1 MEILGKEAMKTIKR
15 ALTGVLACSGLLF
28 AGAALAVGNS
38 PGGPAVNEINLQ
50 PPVTKIAEELYNLH
64 TFMLILCL
72 VIFVGVF
79 GVMFYS
85 LFAHRKSKG
94 HKAANFHESTTVEII
109 WTIVPFIIVVLMAL
123 PATKTVVAMK
133 DTSNADLTVKVTGYQ
148 WKWAYDYV
156 KGPGEGINFYSTLTT
171 PRAETDGR
179 APITD
184 TYLQEVD
191 NPLVV
196 PVNRK
201 IRIITTAN
209 DVVHSWYV
217 PAFGVKQDAIPGFVR
232 DTWFKAEKVGTYRG
246 FCTELCGKEHAF
258 MPVVVNVLSDDDYAK
273 WVDDQKKKMAA
284 SQDDPN
290 KTYTMAELME
300 RGGKVY
306 ASNCA
311 VCHQPTGKG
320 GGAFPAL
327 DGSKIANGPLA
338 DHVGIVLK
346 GKNAMPSWAPTLN
359 DVEIAS
365 VITFE
370 RNSWGNHT
378 GDILQPKQVADAR
391 NGRMPAGGDHLAGA
405 AAAAA
410 SDTAA
415 SGAAGAEGASGA
427 AAASGEAAASAPEA
441 APGASGAS
449 GADNAAA
456 SAPQASMPATIYFET
471 NKSTLPADAK
481 AAVDAVAAYAKA
493 HPDAKFTLSGFT
505 DKTGSA
511 DKNAKLA
518 KARAEAV
525 RDALKA
531 AGIAE
536 DHIILK
542 KPETIT
548 GGGDAKEARRVQISP
563 AA

>member
-1 MEILGKEAMKTIKR
+1 MENLGKEAMKTIKR
-15 ALTGVLACSGLLF
+15 ALMGVLAMSGLLF
-28 AGAALAVGNS
+28 AGAALAVGDV

-50 PPVTKIAEELYNLH
+50 PPATKIAEELFSLH
-64 TFMLILCL
+64 MFMLVLCL

-85 LFAHRKSKG
+85 IFAHRKSKG
-94 HKAANFHESTTVEII
+94 HKASNFHESTTVEII
-109 WTIVPFIIVVLMAL
+109 WTIVPFVIVVLMAL

-133 DTSNADLTVKVTGYQ
+133 DTTNADLTVKVTGYQ
-148 WKWAYDYV
+148 WKWGYDYV
-156 KGPGEGINFYSTLTT
+156 KGPGEGINFLSTLAT

-179 APITD
+179 LPIST

-196 PVNRK
+196 PVDKK

-232 DTWFKAEKVGTYRG
+232 DTWFKADKTGTFRG

-258 MPVVVNVLSDDDYAK
+258 MPVVVEVLSADDYAK
-273 WVDDQKKKMAA
+273 WVETQKAKMAA

-306 ASNCA
+306 TANCA
-311 VCHQPTGKG
+311 VCHQPNGKG
-320 GGAFPAL
+320 AGAFPAL
-327 DGSKIANGPLA
+327 DGSKIANGPIA
-338 DHVGIVLK
+338 EHVSLVLK

-359 DVEIAS
+359 DIEIAS
-365 VITFE
+365 VITYE

-378 GDILQPKQVADAR
+378 GDILQPKQILDAR
-391 NGRMPAGGDHLAGA
+391 NGKLPEGGNHLADAAGAGA
-405 AAAAA
+405 AA
-410 SDTAA
+410 
-415 SGAAGAEGASGA
+415 SGAEAASGA
-427 AAASGEAAASAPEA
+427 AAASG
-441 APGASGAS
+441 AS
-449 GADNAAA
+449 GADAAA
-456 SAPQASMPATIYFET
+456 AGSDSAAATQAALPASIYFDT
-471 NKSTLPADAK
+471 GKSTLPADAK
-481 AAVDAVAAYAKA
+481 AAVDAAAAFAKA

-505 DKTGSA
+505 DATGSA
-511 DKNAKLA
+511 DVNAKLA
-518 KARAEAV
+518 KTRAEAV

-548 GGGDAKEARRVQISP
+548 GGSDAKEARRVQISP

>member
-15 ALTGVLACSGLLF
+15 ALMGVLAMSGLLF
-28 AGAALAVGNS
+28 AGAALAVGDV

-50 PPVTKIAEELYNLH
+50 PPATKIAEELYSLH
-64 TFMLILCL
+64 TLMLILCT
-72 VIFVGVF
+72 VIFIGVF
-79 GVMFYS
+79 AVMFYS
-85 LFAHRKSKG
+85 IFAHRKSKG
-94 HKAANFHESTTVEII
+94 HKASNFHESTTVEII

-133 DTSNADLTVKVTGYQ
+133 DTTNADVTIKVTGYQ
-148 WKWAYDYV
+148 WKWGYDYV
-156 KGPGEGINFYSTLTT
+156 KGPGEGISFLSTLAT
-171 PRAETDGR
+171 PRSETDGR
-179 APITD
+179 QPIST

-196 PVNRK
+196 PVGKK

-232 DTWFKAEKVGTYRG
+232 DTWFKAEKVGTFRG

-258 MPVVVNVLSDDDYAK
+258 MPVVVEVLSTDDYAK
-273 WVDDQKKKMAA
+273 WVDAQKKKMAA
-284 SQDDPN
+284 GQDDPN

-306 ASNCA
+306 AANCA

-320 GGAFPAL
+320 AGAFPAL
-327 DGSKIANGPLA
+327 DGSKVANGA
-338 DHVGIVLK
+338 IAEHVSIVLK

-365 VITFE
+365 VVTFE

-391 NGRMPAGGDHLAGA
+391 NGKLPEGGNHLADAGA
-405 AAAAA
+405 
-410 SDTAA
+410 AA
-415 SGAAGAEGASGA
+415 SGAAASGA
-427 AAASGEAAASAPEA
+427 AASEASGAQAAGAQAASAGSESA
-441 APGASGAS
+441 GASQAALPAS
-449 GADNAAA
+449 V
-456 SAPQASMPATIYFET
+456 YFDT
-471 NKSTLPADAK
+471 GKSTLPADAK
-481 AAVDAVAAYAKA
+481 AAVEAASAYAKA

-505 DKTGSA
+505 DASGSA
-511 DKNAKLA
+511 DTNAKLA
-518 KARAEAV
+518 KSRAEAV

-548 GGGDAKEARRVQISP
+548 GGGDAKEARRVQISAAASP

>member
-1 MEILGKEAMKTIKR
+1 MENLGKESMKTIKR
-15 ALTGVLACSGLLF
+15 ALMGGLALTGMFF
-28 AGAALAVGNS
+28 AGAALAVGDS

-50 PPVTKIAEELYNLH
+50 PPATAIAEELYHLH
-64 TFMLILCL
+64 TFMLILCT
-72 VIFVGVF
+72 VIFIGVF

-85 LFAHRKSKG
+85 VFAHRKSKG
-94 HKAANFHESTTVEII
+94 HKAAHFHESTTVEII
-109 WTIVPFIIVVLMAL
+109 WTIVPFVIVVLMAL
-123 PATKTVVAMK
+123 PATKTVIAMK
-133 DTSNADLTVKVTGYQ
+133 DTTNSDLTVKVTGYQ
-148 WKWAYDYV
+148 WKWNYDYV
-156 KGPGEGINFYSTLTT
+156 KGPGEGINFFSTLTT
-171 PRAETDGR
+171 PRAEVDGEQ
-179 APITD
+179 AKTD

-196 PVNRK
+196 PVDKK

-232 DTWFKAEKVGTYRG
+232 DTWFKADKVGTFRG

-258 MPVVVNVLSDDDYAK
+258 MPVVVEVLSADDYAK
-273 WVDDQKKKMAA
+273 WVADQQKKMAA
-284 SQDDPN
+284 GADDPN
-290 KTYTMAELME
+290 KTYTLAELME

-306 ASNCA
+306 AANCA

-327 DGSKIANGPLA
+327 DGSKVANGPIA
-338 DHVGIVLK
+338 QHVSIVLK
-346 GKNAMPSWAPTLN
+346 GKNVMPSWGPTLN

-391 NGRMPAGGDHLAGA
+391 NGKLPEGGDHLAGA
-405 AAAAA
+405 AA
-410 SDTAA
+410 
-415 SGAAGAEGASGA
+415 GASGA
-427 AAASGEAAASAPEA
+427 AAASGADAASGAAAASGGDA
-441 APGASGAS
+441 ASGAAGAAPAS
-449 GADNAAA
+449 GGSDSAAA
-456 SAPQASMPATIYFET
+456 SQPQAALPANVYFET
-471 NKSTLPADAK
+471 GKSTLPGDAQ
-481 AAVDAVAAYAKA
+481 AAVAAAADYAKA

-505 DKTGSA
+505 DATGSA
-511 DKNAKLA
+511 ELNAKLA
-518 KARAEAV
+518 KSRAEAV
-525 RDALKA
+525 RDALKS

-542 KPETIT
+542 KPETVT
-548 GGGDAKEARRVQISP
+548 GGSDPKEARRVQISS

>member
-1 MEILGKEAMKTIKR
+1 MENLGKEAMKTIKR
-15 ALTGVLACSGLLF
+15 ALVGVLASSGLLF
-28 AGAALAVGNS
+28 AGAAHAIGDS
-38 PGGPAVNEINLQ
+38 PGGPRVNEINLQ
-50 PPVTKIAEELYNLH
+50 PPVTRIAEELYSLH
-64 TFMLILCL
+64 TFMLILCT
-72 VIFVGVF
+72 VIFIGVF

-85 LFAHRKSKG
+85 MFAHRKSKG
-94 HKAANFHESTTVEII
+94 HKAAHFHESTTVEII

-133 DTSNADLTVKVTGYQ
+133 DTTNADLTVKVTGYQ

-156 KGPGEGINFYSTLTT
+156 KGPGEGISFLSTLTT
-171 PRAETDGR
+171 PRSQVDGR
-179 APITD
+179 APKTD

-196 PVNRK
+196 PVNKK

-232 DTWFKAEKVGTYRG
+232 DTWFKAEKIGTYRG

-258 MPVVVNVLSDDDYAK
+258 MPVVVTVLSDDDYAK

-284 SQDDPN
+284 GQDDPN
-290 KTYTMAELME
+290 KNYTLAELTE

-306 ASNCA
+306 AANCA

-320 GGAFPAL
+320 AGAFPAL
-327 DGSKIANGPLA
+327 DGSKVANGPLA
-338 DHVGIVLK
+338 EHVSIVLK
-346 GKNAMPSWAPTLN
+346 GKNAMPAWAPTLN

-391 NGRMPAGGDHLAGA
+391 NGRLPAGGDHLAGA

-410 SDTAA
+410 SDAAAA
-415 SGAAGAEGASGA
+415 SGAEGASGA
-427 AAASGEAAASAPEA
+427 AAASGEAGASAPAA
-441 APGASGAS
+441 APGAS
-449 GADNAAA
+449 DNAAA
-456 SAPQASMPATIYFET
+456 SAPQASLPASVYFET

-481 AAVDAVAAYAKA
+481 AAIDAAAAYAKA
-493 HPDAKFTLSGFT
+493 HPDAKFTLSGYT
-505 DKTGSA
+505 DATGSA

-548 GGGDAKEARRVQISP
+548 GGADAKEARRVEISP

>member
-15 ALTGVLACSGLLF
+15 ALMGGLALTGLLF
-28 AGAALAVGNS
+28 AGAALAVGDS

-50 PPVTKIAEELYNLH
+50 PPATAIAEELYHLH
-64 TFMLILCL
+64 TFMLILCT

-85 LFAHRKSKG
+85 VFAHRKSKG
-94 HKAANFHESTTVEII
+94 HKAAHFHESTTVEII
-109 WTIVPFIIVVLMAL
+109 WTIVPFVIVVLMAL

-133 DTSNADLTVKVTGYQ
+133 DTTNSDLTIKVTGYQ
-148 WKWAYDYV
+148 WKWGYDYV
-156 KGPGEGINFYSTLTT
+156 KGPGEGISFLSTLST
-171 PRAETDGR
+171 PRDEVAGLM
-179 APITD
+179 PKSD

-196 PVNRK
+196 PVDKK

-232 DTWFKAEKVGTYRG
+232 DTWFKADKTGTFRG

-258 MPVVVNVLSDDDYAK
+258 MPVVVEVLSADDYAK

-284 SQDDPN
+284 GADDPN

-320 GGAFPAL
+320 AGAFPAL
-327 DGSKIANGPLA
+327 DGSKIANGPIA
-338 DHVGIVLK
+338 QHVSLVLK

-391 NGRMPAGGDHLAGA
+391 NGKLPEGGNHLADA
-405 AAAAA
+405 AA
-410 SDTAA
+410 
-415 SGAAGAEGASGA
+415 GASGA
-427 AAASGEAAASAPEA
+427 AASDAGAASAAAPAAAAS
-441 APGASGAS
+441 SDS
-449 GADNAAA
+449 AAA
-456 SAPQASMPATIYFET
+456 LPANVYFET
-471 NKSTLPADAK
+471 GKSTLPDDAK
-481 AAVDAVAAYAKA
+481 AAVAAAADYAKA
-493 HPDAKFTLSGFT
+493 HPDAKFAVSGFT
-505 DKTGSA
+505 DAAGSA
-511 DKNAKLA
+511 DLNAKLA
-518 KARAEAV
+518 KSRAEAV

-542 KPETIT
+542 KPETVT
-548 GGGDAKEARRVQISP
+548 GGSDPKEARRVQISS

>member
-15 ALTGVLACSGLLF
+15 ALMGVLASCGLLS
-28 AGAALAVGNS
+28 AHVALAVGDS
-38 PGGPAVNEINLQ
+38 PGGPAVNEINFQ
-50 PPVTKIAEELYNLH
+50 PPVTKIAEELYHLH
-64 TFMLILCL
+64 MMMLLLCT

-85 LFAHRKSKG
+85 IFKHRKSKG

-109 WTIVPFIIVVLMAL
+109 WTIVPFVIVVLMAL

-156 KGPGEGINFYSTLTT
+156 KGPGEGINFFSTLTT
-171 PRAETDGR
+171 PRTEVNGQAQ
-179 APITD
+179 ITD

-196 PVNRK
+196 PVGKK

-232 DTWFKAEKVGTYRG
+232 DTWFKAEKTGTFRG

-258 MPVVVNVLSDDDYAK
+258 MPVVVTVLSDDDYAK
-273 WVDDQKKKMAA
+273 WVDDQKKKMANA
-284 SQDDPN
+284 SDDPN
-290 KTYTMAELME
+290 KTYSLAELMQ
-300 RGGKVY
+300 RGGEVY
-306 ASNCA
+306 KANCA

-320 GGAFPAL
+320 AGAFPAL
-327 DGSKIANGPLA
+327 DGSKIVNGPIA
-338 DHVGIVLK
+338 NHVSIVLN
-346 GKNAMPSWAPTLN
+346 GKNAMPTWGKTLN

-391 NGRMPAGGDHLAGA
+391 NGKMPEGGDHLSGA
-405 AAAAA
+405 AAPA
-410 SDTAA
+410 AA
-415 SGAAGAEGASGA
+415 SGATAASGA
-427 AAASGEAAASAPEA
+427 AAASGPTASLGAARATMANRVGTNQPEA
-441 APGASGAS
+441 
-449 GADNAAA
+449 
-456 SAPQASMPATIYFET
+456 
-471 NKSTLPADAK
+471 
-481 AAVDAVAAYAKA
+481 VAERTA
-493 HPDAKFTLSGFT
+493 
-505 DKTGSA
+505 
-511 DKNAKLA
+511 
-518 KARAEAV
+518 
-525 RDALKA
+525 
-531 AGIAE
+531 
-536 DHIILK
+536 
-542 KPETIT
+542 
-548 GGGDAKEARRVQISP
+548 P

>member
-1 MEILGKEAMKTIKR
+1 M
-15 ALTGVLACSGLLF
+15 
-28 AGAALAVGNS
+28 
-38 PGGPAVNEINLQ
+38 
-50 PPVTKIAEELYNLH
+50 TKIAEELYHLH
-64 TFMLILCL
+64 MMMLLLCT

-85 LFAHRKSKG
+85 IFKHRKSKG

-109 WTIVPFIIVVLMAL
+109 WTIVPFVIVVLMAL

-133 DTSNADLTVKVTGYQ
+133 DTSNADLTIKVTGYQ

-156 KGPGEGINFYSTLTT
+156 KGPGEGINFFSTLTT
-171 PRAETDGR
+171 PRTEVNGQ

-196 PVNRK
+196 PVGKK

-232 DTWFKAEKVGTYRG
+232 DTWFKAEKTGTFRG

-258 MPVVVNVLSDDDYAK
+258 MPVVVTVLSDADYAK
-273 WVDDQKKKMAA
+273 WVDDQQKKMASA
-284 SQDDPN
+284 NDDPN
-290 KTYTMAELME
+290 KTYSLAELMQ
-300 RGGKVY
+300 RGGQVY
-306 ASNCA
+306 KANCA

-320 GGAFPAL
+320 AGAFPAL
-327 DGSKIANGPLA
+327 DGSKIVNGPIA
-338 DHVGIVLK
+338 NHVSIVLN
-346 GKNAMPSWAPTLN
+346 GKNAMPTWGKTLN

-391 NGRMPAGGDHLAGA
+391 NGKMPEGGDHLSGA
-405 AAAAA
+405 AAPAA
-410 SDTAA
+410 
-415 SGAAGAEGASGA
+415 ASGA
-427 AAASGEAAASAPEA
+427 AAASGPAASGAAASGPTASNGAERATVANRMGTNQPEA
-441 APGASGAS
+441 
-449 GADNAAA
+449 
-456 SAPQASMPATIYFET
+456 
-471 NKSTLPADAK
+471 
-481 AAVDAVAAYAKA
+481 V
-493 HPDAKFTLSGFT
+493 
-505 DKTGSA
+505 
-511 DKNAKLA
+511 
-518 KARAEAV
+518 AV
-525 RDALKA
+525 RTA
-531 AGIAE
+531 
-536 DHIILK
+536 
-542 KPETIT
+542 
-548 GGGDAKEARRVQISP
+548 P

>member
-15 ALTGVLACSGLLF
+15 ALMGVLACSGLLG
-28 AGAALAVGNS
+28 AHAALAVGDS

-50 PPVTKIAEELYNLH
+50 PPVTKIAEELYHLH
-64 TFMLILCL
+64 TMMLILCT
-72 VIFVGVF
+72 VIFIGVF

-85 LFAHRKSKG
+85 IFAHRKSKG

-156 KGPGEGINFYSTLTT
+156 KGPGEGISFFSTLTT
-171 PRAETDGR
+171 PRDEVNGKQ
-179 APITD
+179 PISD

-196 PVNRK
+196 PVNKK

-217 PAFGVKQDAIPGFVR
+217 PAFGVKQDAIPGYVR
-232 DTWFKAEKVGTYRG
+232 DTWFKAEKPGVYRG

-273 WVDDQKKKMAA
+273 WVDDQKKKLAA
-284 SQDDPN
+284 SADDPS

-300 RGGKVY
+300 RGQKVY
-306 ASNCA
+306 SSNCA

-320 GGAFPAL
+320 AGAFPAL
-327 DGSKIANGPLA
+327 DGSKVANGPIA
-338 DHVGIVLK
+338 NHVSIVLN
-346 GKNAMPSWAPTLN
+346 GKNAMPNWGKTLN

-391 NGRMPAGGDHLAGA
+391 NGKMPEGGDHLG
-405 AAAAA
+405 
-410 SDTAA
+410 
-415 SGAAGAEGASGA
+415 GA
-427 AAASGEAAASAPEA
+427 AAASGAEAASAPSASLGTPAAVTAGRSSTNQSDASARVAHA
-441 APGASGAS
+441 AP
-449 GADNAAA
+449 AA
-456 SAPQASMPATIYFET
+456 
-471 NKSTLPADAK
+471 
-481 AAVDAVAAYAKA
+481 
-493 HPDAKFTLSGFT
+493 
-505 DKTGSA
+505 
-511 DKNAKLA
+511 
-518 KARAEAV
+518 
-525 RDALKA
+525 
-531 AGIAE
+531 
-536 DHIILK
+536 
-542 KPETIT
+542 
-548 GGGDAKEARRVQISP
+548 
-563 AA
+563 

>member
-15 ALTGVLACSGLLF
+15 ALMGGLALSGLLF
-28 AGAALAVGNS
+28 AGVALAVGDS

-50 PPVTKIAEELYNLH
+50 PPATAIAEELYHLH
-64 TFMLILCL
+64 TFMLILCT

-85 LFAHRKSKG
+85 VFAHRKSKG
-94 HKAANFHESTTVEII
+94 HKASHFHESTTVEII
-109 WTIVPFIIVVLMAL
+109 WTIVPFVIVVLMAL
-123 PATKTVVAMK
+123 PATKTVIAMK
-133 DTSNADLTVKVTGYQ
+133 DTSNSDVTVKVTGYQ
-148 WKWAYDYV
+148 WEWGYDYV
-156 KGPGEGINFYSTLTT
+156 KGPGEGISFLSRLST
-171 PRAETDGR
+171 PHAEIDGT
-179 APITD
+179 APISD

-196 PVNRK
+196 PVDKK

-232 DTWFKAEKVGTYRG
+232 DTWFKADKIGTFRG
-246 FCTELCGKEHAF
+246 FCTELCGKDHAF
-258 MPVVVNVLSDDDYAK
+258 MPVVVEVLSDQDYAK
-273 WVDDQKKKMAA
+273 WVGVQKLKMAA
-284 SQDDPN
+284 AADDPN

-306 ASNCA
+306 AQNCA

-327 DGSKIANGPLA
+327 DGSKIANGPIA
-338 DHVGIVLK
+338 QHVSLVLK
-346 GKNAMPSWAPTLN
+346 GKNAMPSWGPVLS

-378 GDILQPKQVADAR
+378 GDILQPLQVVDAR
-391 NGRMPAGGDHLAGA
+391 NGKLPAGGDHLADA
-405 AAAAA
+405 AA
-410 SDTAA
+410 
-415 SGAAGAEGASGA
+415 GASGA
-427 AAASGEAAASAPEA
+427 AAASDAAAGSAP
-441 APGASGAS
+441 AS
-449 GADNAAA
+449 GADASSAA
-456 SAPQASMPATIYFET
+456 SSAPAAGSDSGASQPQAATLPANVYFDIG
-471 NKSTLPADAK
+471 KSTLPDDAK
-481 AAVDAVAAYAKA
+481 AAVAAAADYAKA

-505 DKTGSA
+505 DATGSA
-511 DKNAKLA
+511 TANAKLA
-518 KARAEAV
+518 KSRAQAV

-536 DHIILK
+536 DHIVLK
-542 KPETIT
+542 KPETVT
-548 GGGDAKEARRVQISP
+548 GGSDAKEARRVQISP

>member
-1 MEILGKEAMKTIKR
+1 
-15 ALTGVLACSGLLF
+15 
-28 AGAALAVGNS
+28 
-38 PGGPAVNEINLQ
+38 
-50 PPVTKIAEELYNLH
+50 
-64 TFMLILCL
+64 MLILCT

-85 LFAHRKSKG
+85 VFAHRKSKG
-94 HKAANFHESTTVEII
+94 HKAAHFHESTTVEII

-133 DTSNADLTVKVTGYQ
+133 DTSNADLTIKVTGYQ
-148 WKWAYDYV
+148 WKWGYDYV
-156 KGPGEGINFYSTLTT
+156 KGPGEGISFLSTLST
-171 PRAETDGR
+171 PRAETDGQQ
-179 APITD
+179 PISD

-196 PVNRK
+196 PVDKK

-232 DTWFKAEKVGTYRG
+232 DTWFKADKTGTFRG

-258 MPVVVNVLSDDDYAK
+258 MPVVVEVLSADDYAK

-284 SQDDPN
+284 GADDPN
-290 KTYTMAELME
+290 KTYTLAELMD

-320 GGAFPAL
+320 AGAFPAL
-327 DGSKIANGPLA
+327 DGSKIANGPIA
-338 DHVGIVLK
+338 QHVSLVLK

-391 NGRMPAGGDHLAGA
+391 NGKLPEGGDHLADA
-405 AAAAA
+405 AA
-410 SDTAA
+410 
-415 SGAAGAEGASGA
+415 GASGA
-427 AAASGEAAASAPEA
+427 AAASG
-441 APGASGAS
+441 ASGAAATSDAS
-449 GADNAAA
+449 GAAPAAGGSDSSA
-456 SAPQASMPATIYFET
+456 SQPQAALPANVYFET
-471 NKSTLPADAK
+471 GKSTLPDDAK
-481 AAVDAVAAYAKA
+481 AAVGAAADYAKA

-505 DKTGSA
+505 DATGSA
-511 DKNAKLA
+511 EVNAKLA
-518 KARAEAV
+518 KSRAEAV

-542 KPETIT
+542 KPETVT
-548 GGGDAKEARRVQISP
+548 GGSDAKEARRVQISP

>member
-15 ALTGVLACSGLLF
+15 ALMGVLAMSGLLF
-28 AGAALAVGNS
+28 AGAALAVGDV

-50 PPVTKIAEELYNLH
+50 PPATKIAEELYSLH
-64 TFMLILCL
+64 TLMLILCT

-79 GVMFYS
+79 AVMFYS
-85 LFAHRKSKG
+85 IFAHRKSKG
-94 HKAANFHESTTVEII
+94 HKASNFHESTTVEII
-109 WTIVPFIIVVLMAL
+109 WTIVPFVIVVLMAL

-133 DTSNADLTVKVTGYQ
+133 DTTNADVTIKVTGYQ
-148 WKWAYDYV
+148 WKWGYDYV
-156 KGPGEGINFYSTLTT
+156 KGPGEGISFLSTLAT

-179 APITD
+179 QPIST

-196 PVNRK
+196 PVGKK

-232 DTWFKAEKVGTYRG
+232 DTWFKAEKVGTFRG

-258 MPVVVNVLSDDDYAK
+258 MPVVVEVLSTDDYAK
-273 WVDDQKKKMAA
+273 WVDAQKKKMAA
-284 SQDDPN
+284 GQDDPN
-290 KTYTMAELME
+290 KTYTLAELME

-306 ASNCA
+306 AANCA

-320 GGAFPAL
+320 AGAFPAL
-327 DGSKIANGPLA
+327 DGSKIANGPIA
-338 DHVGIVLK
+338 EHVSLVLK

-365 VITFE
+365 VVTFE

-391 NGRMPAGGDHLAGA
+391 NGKLPEGGNHLADAGA
-405 AAAAA
+405 AA
-410 SDTAA
+410 SDA
-415 SGAAGAEGASGA
+415 SGAQAPSGA
-427 AAASGEAAASAPEA
+427 AASE
-441 APGASGAS
+441 ASGAQ
-449 GADNAAA
+449 AAA
-456 SAPQASMPATIYFET
+456 TGSEGAAALPASVYFET
-471 NKSTLPADAK
+471 GKSTLPADAK
-481 AAVDAVAAYAKA
+481 AAVEAAAAYAKA
-493 HPDAKFTLSGFT
+493 HPDAKFALSGFT
-505 DKTGSA
+505 DATGSA
-511 DKNAKLA
+511 DTNAKLA
-518 KARAEAV
+518 KSRAEAV

-548 GGGDAKEARRVQISP
+548 GGSDAKEARRVQISAAASP

>member
-15 ALTGVLACSGLLF
+15 ALMGVLAMSGLLF
-28 AGAALAVGNS
+28 AGAALAVGDV

-50 PPVTKIAEELYNLH
+50 PPATKIAEELFSLH
-64 TFMLILCL
+64 MFMLVLCL

-85 LFAHRKSKG
+85 IFAHRKSKG
-94 HKAANFHESTTVEII
+94 HKASNFHESTTVEII

-123 PATKTVVAMK
+123 PATRTVVAMK
-133 DTSNADLTVKVTGYQ
+133 DTTNADVTIKVTGYQ
-148 WKWAYDYV
+148 WKWGYDYV
-156 KGPGEGINFYSTLTT
+156 KGPGEGINFLSTLAT

-179 APITD
+179 EPIST

-196 PVNRK
+196 PVNKK

-232 DTWFKAEKVGTYRG
+232 DTWFKADKTGTFRG

-258 MPVVVNVLSDDDYAK
+258 MPVVVEVLSADDYAK
-273 WVDDQKKKMAA
+273 WVDAQKKKMAA
-284 SQDDPN
+284 GQDDPN
-290 KTYTMAELME
+290 KTYTMAELMD

-306 ASNCA
+306 AANCA

-320 GGAFPAL
+320 AGAFPAL
-327 DGSKIANGPLA
+327 DGSKIANGA
-338 DHVGIVLK
+338 IAEHVSLVLK

-365 VITFE
+365 VITYE

-378 GDILQPKQVADAR
+378 GDMLQPKQVADAR
-391 NGRMPAGGDHLAGA
+391 NGKLPEGGNHLADAGA
-405 AAAAA
+405 AG
-410 SDTAA
+410 AA
-415 SGAAGAEGASGA
+415 SGAAAGGAEAASGA
-427 AAASGEAAASAPEA
+427 AAAAD
-441 APGASGAS
+441 ASGAQAA
-449 GADNAAA
+449 GAGSDSAA
-456 SAPQASMPATIYFET
+456 SQAALPASVYFDSG
-471 NKSTLPADAK
+471 KSTLPADAK
-481 AAVDAVAAYAKA
+481 AAVEAAAAYAKA
-493 HPDAKFTLSGFT
+493 HPDARFAVSGFT
-505 DKTGSA
+505 DATGSA
-511 DKNAKLA
+511 DLNAKLA
-518 KARAEAV
+518 KSRAEAV
-525 RDALKA
+525 RDAMKA

-548 GGGDAKEARRVQISP
+548 GSSDAKEARRVQISP

>member
-15 ALTGVLACSGLLF
+15 ALTGGLALSGLLF
-28 AGAALAVGNS
+28 AGAALAVGDS

-50 PPVTKIAEELYNLH
+50 PPATAIAEELYHLH
-64 TFMLILCL
+64 TFMLILCT

-85 LFAHRKSKG
+85 IFAHRKSKG
-94 HKAANFHESTTVEII
+94 HQAANFHESTTVEII
-109 WTIVPFIIVVLMAL
+109 WTIVPFVIVVLMAL

-133 DTSNADLTVKVTGYQ
+133 DTTNSDLTIKVTGYQ
-148 WKWAYDYV
+148 WKWGYDYV
-156 KGPGEGINFYSTLTT
+156 KGPGEGISFLSTLST
-171 PRAETDGR
+171 PRAETNGQQ
-179 APITD
+179 PISD

-196 PVNRK
+196 PVDRK
-201 IRIITTAN
+201 IRILTTAN

-232 DTWFKAEKVGTYRG
+232 DTWFKADKTGTFRG

-258 MPVVVNVLSDDDYAK
+258 MPVVVKVLSADDYAK

-284 SQDDPN
+284 GADDPN
-290 KTYTMAELME
+290 KTYTMAELMD

-320 GGAFPAL
+320 AGAFPAL
-327 DGSKIANGPLA
+327 DGSKIANGPIA
-338 DHVGIVLK
+338 QHVSLVLK
-346 GKNAMPSWAPTLN
+346 GKNTMPSWAPTLS

-365 VITFE
+365 VITYE

-391 NGRMPAGGDHLAGA
+391 NGKLPEGGDHLADVA
-405 AAAAA
+405 A
-410 SDTAA
+410 
-415 SGAAGAEGASGA
+415 GASGA
-427 AAASGEAAASAPEA
+427 AAASGAEAASSA
-441 APGASGAS
+441 APAAGGSDS
-449 GADNAAA
+449 AA
-456 SAPQASMPATIYFET
+456 SQPQAALPANVYFET
-471 NKSTLPADAK
+471 GKSTLPADAK
-481 AAVDAVAAYAKA
+481 AAVDAAADYAKA

-505 DKTGSA
+505 DATGSA
-511 DKNAKLA
+511 EVNAKLA
-518 KARAEAV
+518 KSRAEAV

-542 KPETIT
+542 KPETVT
-548 GGGDAKEARRVQISP
+548 GGSDAKEARRVQISP

>member
-1 MEILGKEAMKTIKR
+1 MENLGKEAMKTIKR
-15 ALTGVLACSGLLF
+15 ALSGVLACSGLLF
-28 AGAALAVGNS
+28 AGAALAVGDS
-38 PGGPAVNEINLQ
+38 PGGPRVNEINLQ
-50 PPVTKIAEELYNLH
+50 PPASRIAEELYGLH
-64 TFMLILCL
+64 TFMLILCT
-72 VIFVGVF
+72 VIFIGVF

-85 LFAHRKSKG
+85 VFAHRRSKG

-133 DTSNADLTVKVTGYQ
+133 DTTNADLTIKVTGYQ
-148 WKWAYDYV
+148 WKWGYDYV
-156 KGPGEGINFYSTLTT
+156 KGPGEGINFLSTLST
-171 PRAETDGR
+171 PRSETNGT

-191 NPLVV
+191 HPLVV
-196 PVNRK
+196 PVNKK

-232 DTWFKAEKVGTYRG
+232 DTWFKADKTGTFRG

-258 MPVVVNVLSDDDYAK
+258 MPVVVEVLSDADYTK
-273 WVDDQKKKMAA
+273 WVDDEKKKMASA
-284 SQDDPN
+284 ADDPN
-290 KTYTMAELME
+290 KTYTLAELTE
-300 RGGKVY
+300 RGAKVY
-306 ASNCA
+306 AANCA
-311 VCHQPTGKG
+311 VCHQPNGKG
-320 GGAFPAL
+320 AGAFPAL
-327 DGSKIANGPLA
+327 DGSKIANGPIA
-338 DHVGIVLK
+338 EHVSIVLHGK
-346 GKNAMPSWAPTLN
+346 GAMPVWGNTLN

-378 GDILQPKQVADAR
+378 GDVLQPKQVADAR
-391 NGRMPAGGDHLAGA
+391 NGKMPEGGDHLASSSA
-405 AAAAA
+405 AASDTSAASGAAAA

-415 SGAAGAEGASGA
+415 SSG
-427 AAASGEAAASAPEA
+427 
-441 APGASGAS
+441 
-449 GADNAAA
+449 AAA
-456 SAPQASMPATIYFET
+456 SAPQAALPATVYFET
-471 NKSTLPADAK
+471 GKSTLPADAK
-481 AAVDAVAAYAKA
+481 AAIDAASAYAKA

-505 DKTGSA
+505 DATGSA
-511 DKNAKLA
+511 SVNADLA
-518 KARAEAV
+518 KRRAQAV

-536 DHIILK
+536 DHIVLK
-542 KPETIT
+542 KPETVT
-548 GGGDAKEARRVQISP
+548 GGSDAKEARRVEISP